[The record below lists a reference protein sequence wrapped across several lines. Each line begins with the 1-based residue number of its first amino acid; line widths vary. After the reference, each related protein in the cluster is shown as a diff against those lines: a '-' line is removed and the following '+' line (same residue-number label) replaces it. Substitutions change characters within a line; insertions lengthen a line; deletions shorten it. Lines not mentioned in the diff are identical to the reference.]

1 MWEAGTELRGDAHWL
16 PCAGFKDVG
25 GGARGAESWPE
36 SQFWETGLAAPGWT
50 WPLPAPAARGT
61 QAPELPGMPSAVL
74 KGRNAAEGAKQ
85 LWLATSVC
93 HPISLAPFHGH
104 PLN

>member
-74 KGRNAAEGAKQ
+74 KGRKDRLSTQG
-85 LWLATSVC
+85 TRSSSV
-93 HPISLAPFHGH
+93 L
-104 PLN
+104 PLGMYEMQGDRTGD